1 MKILQGFLIFMGV
14 VAVLAIMALIIGYVL
29 ALLTPDIRS
38 SMRPVVLSSEAVDS
52 MDKKMSNLRK
62 EVTAAQST
70 QTATNIELVLTEEEV
85 NSTLV
90 MMLAEGTLPAKE
102 ILTNFNDGY
111 LMIYTAWNFPGLP
124 LKTGVIGQIEID
136 GGKPKFIV
144 KDFYLGTLP
153 IPNSVDSGVQVWANM
168 LIKINVPLEELKLDL
183 KEVTIGDGQIIIK
196 GVTRV
201 AK

>member
-144 KDFYLGTLP
+144 KDFYLGTFP
-153 IPNSVDSGVQVWANM
+153 IPNSVDSGVQIWANM